1 MRITAVAVATAT
13 TASVVLTGCAGGHDR
28 AVTRPVVHLEPTPPG
43 VHSTVRTRS
52 TEARPVPHL
61 VRFNDC
67 DQLLHT
73 IQQQALAQV
82 TADGLPWNQG
92 PTSMVGAAVPAP
104 MPMGVAGAT
113 GAGSAQSGAG
123 ESGGAASTASAPGYS
138 GTNDQESGVDEP
150 DVVKTDG
157 KLLVVAR
164 DGAQKVDVYDV
175 SGGSPRRVSS
185 LSFLGRIE
193 SPELF
198 LVGSSAVVIGQSIG
212 YGMNGEPSSTVAA
225 VVDLA
230 DPAHPEV
237 VRTFK
242 VTGEEVDARFV
253 GGRVELVVQSTP
265 ALPMEVPAAPVDSE
279 GTLEHNRAVVV
290 HSSLSAWLPTVTSTP
305 SHGTVAPPCTDT
317 WHTVGARDDS
327 LSTISVV
334 SFDPGS
340 ESSVHETTVFGS
352 ATVVYA
358 STHALYL
365 ATPAGSTPRPMPMM
379 GMAGSG
385 AGSVAVPGPMP
396 VVTGAPYASDT
407 TSVHE
412 FDISDPATPRYVG
425 SGVVPGT
432 LVDQYSMGEY
442 DGYLR
447 IATTVGIA
455 DPAPGEGLAPRVKS
469 DNRVTILHAVNG
481 VLAPVGRVSGL
492 GRGEKIYGVRFLG
505 ALGYVVTFRQIDP
518 LYVLDLADPEH
529 PRALGHLEVTGYSA
543 YLHPLG
549 DGQLFGLGR
558 EVDSRAHPIGE
569 QLSVFNVSDPAA
581 PTLLSRV
588 RLANVYSPAENDFHA
603 FLWWPADR
611 LLVVPMQA
619 WDGAPYEAESVYHVD
634 SGGTLKRV
642 GSLQQPGGSNEY
654 LGGTMRSVVIGGL
667 LYTVTDRGVMAND
680 LNTLELVAWLPSR

>member
-1 MRITAVAVATAT
+1 VRI
-13 TASVVLTGCAGGHDR
+13 
-28 AVTRPVVHLEPTPPG
+28 
-43 VHSTVRTRS
+43 RS
-52 TEARPVPHL
+52 TEARPLPHL
-61 VRFNDC
+61 EQFNDC

-104 MPMGVAGAT
+104 MPVGAP
-113 GAGSAQSGAG
+113 GAATAAGAG
-123 ESGGAASTASAPGYS
+123 ESGGAASAAGAPGYPGTYSGTYS

-157 KLLVVAR
+157 KIMVVAR
-164 DGAQKVDVYDV
+164 QQEQKLDVYDV
-175 SGGSPRRVSS
+175 SGTAPRRLSS
-185 LSFLGRIE
+185 LSLLGRIE

-198 LVGSSAVVIGQSIG
+198 LAGSSAVVFGQSIND
-212 YGMNGEPSSTVAA
+212 GMSSQPQAAVAA

-230 DPAHPEV
+230 DPAHPHV

-242 VTGEEVDARFV
+242 VTGQEVDARFV
-253 GGRVELVVQSTP
+253 GGRVELVVQSAP
-265 ALPMEVPAAPVDSE
+265 ALAMEMPAAPVDSKD
-279 GTLEHNRAVVV
+279 TLRHNQAAISRSTIA
-290 HSSLSAWLPTVTSTP
+290 AWLPKVTTTP
-305 SHGTVAPPCTDT
+305 SHRSVASPCSDT
-317 WHTVGARDDS
+317 WHTVGARDDN

-340 ESSVHETTVFGS
+340 EASVHQTTVFGS

-365 ATPAGSTPRPMPMM
+365 ATPADNAPPPVAAMGSIS
-379 GMAGSG
+379 GSADAG
-385 AGSVAVPGPMP
+385 VAVPGPMP
-396 VVTGAPYASDT
+396 AIAGAPYVSDT
-407 TSVHE
+407 TTVHE

-455 DPAPGEGLAPRVKS
+455 DPAPGEGLAPPVKS
-469 DNRVTILHAVNG
+469 DNRVTVLHAANG
-481 VLAPVGRVSGL
+481 VLVPVGRVSGL

-529 PRALGHLEVTGYSA
+529 PQALGHLKVTGYSA

-549 DGQLFGLGR
+549 DGQLLGLGR

-588 RLANVYSPAENDFHA
+588 RLANVYSPAESDFHA

-611 LLVVPMQA
+611 LVIVPLQA
-619 WDGAPYEAESVYHVD
+619 WGGAPYEAESVYHVD
-634 SGGTLKRV
+634 ANGGLSRV
-642 GSLQQPGGSNEY
+642 GALKQPGGSNEY
-654 LGGTMRSVVIGGL
+654 LGGAMRSVVIGGL

-680 LNTLELVAWLPSR
+680 LHSLELVAWLPSR